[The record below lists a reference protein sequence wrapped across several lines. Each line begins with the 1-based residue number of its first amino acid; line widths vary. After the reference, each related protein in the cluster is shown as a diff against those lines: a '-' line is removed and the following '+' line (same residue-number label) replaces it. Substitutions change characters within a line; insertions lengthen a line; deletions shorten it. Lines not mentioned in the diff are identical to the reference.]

1 MEASAGGVFW
11 LGFFFAS
18 GCLTAYAGCRLVA
31 EAVRVVL
38 EKALDGRM
46 K

>member
-18 GCLTAYAGCRLVA
+18 GCLTAYAGCRVVA
-31 EAVRVVL
+31 EFVKAVLRRVL
-38 EKALDGRM
+38 FGRTE
-46 K
+46 